1 MQNKTPLRQMKG
13 TLHSITQVSLT
24 VWSWVCPPEPRM
36 KLWAHTSHWPIR
48 GRPCRPDLQVH
59 LVLTR
64 VWPSP
69 APRGPWARWRLRTCR
84 SLRWWVLPELC
95 PPHPTSYSNYLLPCN
110 SFQHPCNSFLIP
122 STFRRLFT
130 WTLPHRPLPSAPTNP
145 GNTY

>member
-1 MQNKTPLRQMKG
+1 MKVTQSCPTLCNSPWDSAGHNTGVGCHALFQGVFQTQFPNPGLPHYRRTLYHLSNQGVCRLVLMQNKTPLRQMKG

-69 APRGPWARWRLRTCR
+69 APRGP
-84 SLRWWVLPELC
+84 
-95 PPHPTSYSNYLLPCN
+95 
-110 SFQHPCNSFLIP
+110 
-122 STFRRLFT
+122 
-130 WTLPHRPLPSAPTNP
+130 
-145 GNTY
+145 